1 MRRRPLTAEDIL
13 EAADRVARADG
24 MEALTVRRLCAEL
37 GVTAPAIYLHF
48 EGKNELVARLV
59 NNVLGQIDLPRE
71 EEGDWL
77 ARLEEFVV
85 RVYDQVSRYPG
96 LAARIAHQLPGTA
109 SSRRNQAFVAELLA
123 SSGLSPT
130 ELGNLT
136 TVVFLYTWGHLVGGE
151 ASWEVGGFPRVPRS
165 AARDR
170 FLWGLDHLL
179 ASFRLQPTTST
190 GRARDL
196 KAWGP

>member
-1 MRRRPLTAEDIL
+1 MRRRPLTAENIL
-13 EAADRVARADG
+13 DAADRVACAEGID
-24 MEALTVRRLCAEL
+24 ALTVRRLCAEL

-48 EGKNELVARLV
+48 QGKDELVSRLV
-59 NNVLGQIDLPRE
+59 NNILGRIDLPGE

-77 ARLEEFVV
+77 ERLEAFVV

-96 LAARIAHQLPGTA
+96 LAARIAHELPGTA

-123 SSGLSPT
+123 SSGLSPI

-136 TVVFLYTWGHLVGGE
+136 AVVFLYAWGHLVGGE
-151 ASWEVGGFPRVPRS
+151 ASWQVGGFPRVPRD

-179 ASFRLQPTTST
+179 ASFRLQPTAAAGSAPSPK
-190 GRARDL
+190 GS
-196 KAWGP
+196 

>member
-1 MRRRPLTAEDIL
+1 MRRRPLTAENIL
-13 EAADRVARADG
+13 EAADRVARAEG

-59 NNVLGQIDLPRE
+59 DNILGQIELPRE

-85 RVYDQVSRYPG
+85 GVYDQVSRYPG

-136 TVVFLYTWGHLVGGE
+136 AVVFLYTWGHLVGGE
-151 ASWEVGGFPRVPRS
+151 ASWQVGGFPRVPRS

-170 FLWGLDHLL
+170 FLWGLDRLL
-179 ASFRLQPTTST
+179 ASFRLRPTAST
-190 GRARDL
+190 GRARDR
-196 KAWGP
+196 KEWGS

>member
-13 EAADRVARADG
+13 EAADRIASAEG

-48 EGKNELVARLV
+48 KGKNELVARLV
-59 NNVLGQIDLPRE
+59 DNVLGRIELPRE

-77 ARLEEFVV
+77 GRLEEFVV
-85 RVYDQVSRYPG
+85 SVFDQVSRYPG
-96 LAARIAHQLPGTA
+96 LAARIAHELPATA
-109 SSRRNQAFVAELLA
+109 SSQRNKAFVEELLA

-151 ASWEVGGFPRVPRS
+151 ASWQVGGFPRVPHG

-179 ASFRLQPTTST
+179 TSFRLQPTAGT
-190 GRARDL
+190 GGAATRR
-196 KAWGP
+196 G

>member
-1 MRRRPLTAEDIL
+1 MRRPPLTADNIL
-13 EAADRVARADG
+13 EAADRIARGEG

-59 NNVLGQIDLPRE
+59 NSILGRIELPSE

-123 SSGLSPT
+123 SSGLST
-130 ELGNLT
+130 SELGNLT
-136 TVVFLYTWGHLVGGE
+136 AVVFLYTWGHLVGGE
-151 ASWEVGGFPRVPRS
+151 ASWQVGGFPRVPRS

-170 FLWGLDHLL
+170 FLWGLGHLL
-179 ASFRLQPTTST
+179 ASFRLQPTAST
-190 GRARDL
+190 GHDRDR
-196 KAWGP
+196 KGQGS